1 MTFDFPLL
9 LTILLIVSA
18 VVGGLDKWYFEPR
31 RKQIYGESAK
41 MPKLAEYARSF
52 FSVFLIVYIVRAF
65 IMQPFYTPTGSLEP
79 TLMPGDFS
87 LVTQFNYGLRIP
99 VWNWKIV
106 PIGEPKRGDIMV
118 FQWPVNP
125 HVDLV
130 KRVIGLPGDHIS
142 YINKVLY
149 INGKAMTQTYVGVSS
164 DQDNADGPSWPVN
177 VYQENLDGAVHKI
190 FINPKIAA
198 QNFKDLVVPPGE
210 YFMMGD
216 NRDNSDDSRD
226 WGFAADSYIL
236 GKAEFIFFSWDPMQH
251 RVNWSRIGTK
261 L

>member
-1 MTFDFPLL
+1 MNFDFPLI

-18 VVGGLDKWYFEPR
+18 VVGGLDKWFFEPR
-31 RKQIYGESAK
+31 RKQIYGASAK

-79 TLMPGDFS
+79 TILPGDFS

-106 PIGEPKRGDIMV
+106 PIGNPKRGDIMV
-118 FQWPVNP
+118 FHWPVNP

-149 INGKAMTQTYVGVSS
+149 INGKVMAQTYVGVSS
-164 DQDNADGPSWPVN
+164 DQDNPDSPSSPVN
-177 VYQENLDGAVHKI
+177 VYQENLESVVHNI
-190 FINPKIAA
+190 FITPRHA
-198 QNFKDLVVPPGE
+198 
-210 YFMMGD
+210 
-216 NRDNSDDSRD
+216 
-226 WGFAADSYIL
+226 
-236 GKAEFIFFSWDPMQH
+236 
-251 RVNWSRIGTK
+251 
-261 L
+261 